1 MTPGLNQK
9 TWFNLKTMSLLIKN
23 IKKLIQCRT
32 ENISFVSGKDMSFLP
47 SIDNAYLVIK
57 NGKISDFGKMQD
69 FKETGFNEVIDAK
82 DRMILPSW
90 CDSHTHIVFA
100 GNRSKEFIDRIKGLS
115 YEEIAAR
122 GGGILNSA
130 KLLQNTSKEDL
141 YNQSNMR
148 INSVIRQGTGAIE
161 IKSGYGLSLESELK
175 MLQVIKQIKDSSKI
189 QVKSTFLGAHAYP
202 NEFKE
207 NKDGYIDLVL
217 NKMLPSFSKENLID
231 YIDVFCEKGYF
242 SPEDT
247 EKIIKEGLKY
257 NIRSKI
263 HVNQFNVLGGVKIAV
278 ENNALSVDHLEVLQD
293 DDIKILSKG
302 STIPVVLP
310 TCSYFLGIDYA
321 PARKLIDAG
330 LPVAIASDFNPGSS
344 PSGNM
349 NFVISTACTKMK
361 LTTEEAINAATIN
374 GAYAMGLEDKVGS
387 ISKGK
392 IANLIITNK
401 INSIDDIPYNFG
413 GNQIHKI
420 ILEGQLIS

>member
-1 MTPGLNQK
+1 
-9 TWFNLKTMSLLIKN
+9 MSLLIKN

-32 ENISFVSGKDMSFLP
+32 EKTPFVSGKDMSFVP

-57 NGKISDFGKMQD
+57 DGKINDFGKMQELKKINTD
-69 FKETGFNEVIDAK
+69 QVIDAK
-82 DRMILPSW
+82 DRMVLPSW

-100 GNRSKEFIDRIKGLS
+100 GDRSKEFIDRIKGLS

-130 KLLQNTSKEDL
+130 KLLQNTSEEDL
-141 YNQSNMR
+141 YNQSKMR

-161 IKSGYGLSLESELK
+161 IKSGYGLSFESELK
-175 MLQVIKQIKDSSKI
+175 MLQVIKQIKDSSKM

-217 NKMLPSFSKENLID
+217 NKMLPAFKKKNLID
-231 YIDVFCEKGYF
+231 FIDVFCEKGYF

-247 EKIIKEGLKY
+247 ERIIKEGLKY

-321 PARKLIDAG
+321 PARKLIDTG
-330 LPVAIASDFNPGSS
+330 LPIAIASDFNPGSS

>member
-1 MTPGLNQK
+1 
-9 TWFNLKTMSLLIKN
+9 MSLLIKN

-32 ENISFVSGKDMSFLP
+32 EKTPFVSGKDMSFVP

-57 NGKISDFGKMQD
+57 NGKINDFGKMQELKKINTD
-69 FKETGFNEVIDAK
+69 QVIDAK
-82 DRMILPSW
+82 DRMVLPSW

-100 GNRSKEFIDRIKGLS
+100 GDRSKEFIDRIKGLS

-130 KLLQNTSKEDL
+130 KLLQNTSEEDL
-141 YNQSNMR
+141 YNQSKMR

-161 IKSGYGLSLESELK
+161 IKSGYGLSFESELK
-175 MLQVIKQIKDSSKI
+175 MLQVIKQIKDSSKM

-217 NKMLPSFSKENLID
+217 NKMLPAFKKKNLID
-231 YIDVFCEKGYF
+231 FIDVFCEKGYF

-257 NIRSKI
+257 DIRSKI

-310 TCSYFLGIDYA
+310 TCSYFLGIEYA
-321 PARKLIDAG
+321 PARKLMDAG
-330 LPVAIASDFNPGSS
+330 LPIAIASDFNPGSS

-387 ISKGK
+387 ISKNK
-392 IANLIITNK
+392 IANLTITNK
-401 INSIDDIPYNFG
+401 INSIDEIPYNFG
-413 GNQIHKI
+413 GNQIHKV
-420 ILEGQLIS
+420 ILEGEIIS

>member
-1 MTPGLNQK
+1 MY
-9 TWFNLKTMSLLIKN
+9 LLIKN

-32 ENISFVSGKDMSFLP
+32 EETSFVSGKDMSFVP
-47 SIDNAYLVIK
+47 SIDNAYLFVK
-57 NGKISDFGKMQD
+57 DGKIKDFGKMQD
-69 FKETGFNEVIDAK
+69 LKEINTDQVIDAK
-82 DRMILPSW
+82 DRMVLPSW

-115 YEEIAAR
+115 YEEIASR

-161 IKSGYGLSLESELK
+161 IKSGYGLSFESELK
-175 MLQVIKQIKDSSKI
+175 MLQVIKQIKDSSKM

-202 NEFKE
+202 NEFKG

-217 NKMLPSFSKENLID
+217 NKMLPAFKRENLID

-242 SPEDT
+242 SPKDT
-247 EKIIKEGLKY
+247 ERIIKEGLKY

-263 HVNQFNVLGGVKIAV
+263 HVNQFNVLGGIKIAV
-278 ENNALSVDHLEVLQD
+278 ENNALSVDHLEVLQV

-330 LPVAIASDFNPGSS
+330 LPLAIASDFNPGSS

-387 ISKGK
+387 ISKDK

-401 INSIDDIPYNFG
+401 INSIDEVPYNFG
-413 GNQIHKI
+413 GNQIHKV
-420 ILEGQLIS
+420 ILEGEIIS

>member
-1 MTPGLNQK
+1 
-9 TWFNLKTMSLLIKN
+9 MSLLIKN

-32 ENISFVSGKDMSFLP
+32 EETSFVSGKDMSFVP
-47 SIDNAYLVIK
+47 SIDNAYLFVK
-57 NGKISDFGKMQD
+57 DGKIKDFGKMQD
-69 FKETGFNEVIDAK
+69 LKEINTDQVIDAK
-82 DRMILPSW
+82 DRMVLPSW

-115 YEEIAAR
+115 YEEIASR

-161 IKSGYGLSLESELK
+161 IKSGYGLSFESELK
-175 MLQVIKQIKDSSKI
+175 MLQVIKQIKDSSKM

-202 NEFKE
+202 NEFKG

-217 NKMLPSFSKENLID
+217 NKMLPAFKRENLID

-242 SPEDT
+242 SPKDT
-247 EKIIKEGLKY
+247 ERIIKEGLKY

-263 HVNQFNVLGGVKIAV
+263 HVNQFNVLGGIKIAV
-278 ENNALSVDHLEVLQD
+278 ENNALSVDHLEVLQV

-330 LPVAIASDFNPGSS
+330 LPLAIASDFNPGSS

-387 ISKGK
+387 ISKDK

-401 INSIDDIPYNFG
+401 INSIDEIPYNFG
-413 GNQIHKI
+413 GNQIHKV
-420 ILEGQLIS
+420 ILEGEIIS

>member
-1 MTPGLNQK
+1 MY
-9 TWFNLKTMSLLIKN
+9 LLIKN

-32 ENISFVSGKDMSFLP
+32 EETSFVSGKDMSFVP
-47 SIDNAYLVIK
+47 SIDNAYLFVK
-57 NGKISDFGKMQD
+57 DGKIKDFGKMQD
-69 FKETGFNEVIDAK
+69 LKEINTDQVIDAK
-82 DRMILPSW
+82 DRMVLPSW

-115 YEEIAAR
+115 YEEIASR

-161 IKSGYGLSLESELK
+161 IKSGYGLSFESELK
-175 MLQVIKQIKDSSKI
+175 MLQVIKQIKDSSKM

-202 NEFKE
+202 NEFKG

-217 NKMLPSFSKENLID
+217 NKMLPAFKRENLID

-242 SPEDT
+242 SPKDT
-247 EKIIKEGLKY
+247 ERIIKEGLKY

-263 HVNQFNVLGGVKIAV
+263 HVNQFNVLGGIKIAV
-278 ENNALSVDHLEVLQD
+278 ENNALSVDHLEVLQV

-330 LPVAIASDFNPGSS
+330 LPLAIASDFNPGSS

-387 ISKGK
+387 ISKDK

-401 INSIDDIPYNFG
+401 INSIDEIPYNFG
-413 GNQIHKI
+413 GNQIHKV
-420 ILEGQLIS
+420 ILEGEIIS

>member
-1 MTPGLNQK
+1 
-9 TWFNLKTMSLLIKN
+9 MSLLIKN

-69 FKETGFNEVIDAK
+69 FKETGFNEVIDAR

-217 NKMLPSFSKENLID
+217 NKMLPAFSKENLID

-361 LTTEEAINAATIN
+361 LTTEESINAATIN

>member
-1 MTPGLNQK
+1 MIPGLNQR

-32 ENISFVSGKDMSFLP
+32 ENISFVSGKEMSFLP

-57 NGKISDFGKMQD
+57 DGKINDFGKMQD
-69 FKETGFNEVIDAK
+69 LKETDFNEVIDTK

-100 GNRSKEFIDRIKGLS
+100 GNRSKEFIDRIQGLS

-161 IKSGYGLSLESELK
+161 IKSGYGLSFESELK
-175 MLQVIKQIKDSSKI
+175 MLQVIKKIKDSSKM

-217 NKMLPSFSKENLID
+217 NKMLPAFLKENLID

-247 EKIIKEGLKY
+247 ERIIKEGLRY

-263 HVNQFNVLGGVKIAV
+263 HVNQFNVLGGIKIAV

-330 LPVAIASDFNPGSS
+330 LPLAIASDFNPGSS

-392 IANLIITNK
+392 TANLIITNK

-413 GNQIHKI
+413 ENQIYKI

>member
-1 MTPGLNQK
+1 
-9 TWFNLKTMSLLIKN
+9 MSLLIKN

-32 ENISFVSGKDMSFLP
+32 EKTPFVSGKDMSFVP
-47 SIDNAYLVIK
+47 SIDDAYLFIK
-57 NGKISDFGKMQD
+57 DGKINDFGKMQELKKINTD
-69 FKETGFNEVIDAK
+69 QVIDAK
-82 DRMILPSW
+82 DRMVLPSW

-100 GNRSKEFIDRIKGLS
+100 GDRSKEFIDRIKGLS

-141 YNQSNMR
+141 YNQSKMR

-161 IKSGYGLSLESELK
+161 IKSGYGLSFESELK
-175 MLQVIKQIKDSSKI
+175 MLQVIKQIKDSSKM

-207 NKDGYIDLVL
+207 NKDGYVDLVL
-217 NKMLPSFSKENLID
+217 NKMLPAFKKENLID
-231 YIDVFCEKGYF
+231 FIDVFCEKGYF

-247 EKIIKEGLKY
+247 ERIIKEGLKY

-263 HVNQFNVLGGVKIAV
+263 HVNQFNVLGGIKIAV
-278 ENNALSVDHLEVLQD
+278 ENNALSVDHLEVLKD
-293 DDIKILSKG
+293 NDIKILSKG

-330 LPVAIASDFNPGSS
+330 LPLAIASDFNPGSS

-387 ISKGK
+387 ISKDK

-401 INSIDDIPYNFG
+401 INSIDEVPYNFG
-413 GNQIHKI
+413 GNQIHKV
-420 ILEGQLIS
+420 ILEGEIIS

>member
-1 MTPGLNQK
+1 
-9 TWFNLKTMSLLIKN
+9 MSLLIKN

-32 ENISFVSGKDMSFLP
+32 DKTPFVSGKDMSFVP
-47 SIDNAYLVIK
+47 SIDDAFLLIK
-57 NGKISDFGKMQD
+57 NGKINDFGKMQELKKINTD
-69 FKETGFNEVIDAK
+69 QVIDAK
-82 DRMILPSW
+82 DRMVLPSW
-90 CDSHTHIVFA
+90 CDSHTHIVFS

-122 GGGILNSA
+122 GGGILNSV

-141 YNQSNMR
+141 YNQSKMR

-161 IKSGYGLSLESELK
+161 IKSGYGLSFESELK
-175 MLQVIKQIKDSSKI
+175 MLQVIKQIKDSSKM

-202 NEFKE
+202 NEFRG

-217 NKMLPSFSKENLID
+217 NKMLPAFKKKNLID
-231 YIDVFCEKGYF
+231 FIDVFCEKGYF

-247 EKIIKEGLKY
+247 ERIIKEGLKY
-257 NIRSKI
+257 DIRSKI
-263 HVNQFNVLGGVKIAV
+263 HVNQFNVLGGIKIAV

-293 DDIKILSKG
+293 DDIKTLSKG

-330 LPVAIASDFNPGSS
+330 LPLAIASDFNPGSS

-374 GAYAMGLEDKVGS
+374 GAYAMGLENKVGS
-387 ISKGK
+387 ISRDK

-413 GNQIHKI
+413 GNQIYKI

>member
-1 MTPGLNQK
+1 M
-9 TWFNLKTMSLLIKN
+9 
-23 IKKLIQCRT
+23 
-32 ENISFVSGKDMSFLP
+32 SFVP
-47 SIDNAYLVIK
+47 SIDNAYLFVK
-57 NGKISDFGKMQD
+57 DGKIKDFGKMQD
-69 FKETGFNEVIDAK
+69 LKEINTDQVIDAK
-82 DRMILPSW
+82 DRMVLPSW

-115 YEEIAAR
+115 YEEIASR

-161 IKSGYGLSLESELK
+161 IKSGYGLSFESELK
-175 MLQVIKQIKDSSKI
+175 MLQVIKQIKDISKM

-202 NEFKE
+202 NEFKG

-217 NKMLPSFSKENLID
+217 NKMLPAFKRENLID

-247 EKIIKEGLKY
+247 ERIIKEGLKY

-263 HVNQFNVLGGVKIAV
+263 HVNQFNVLGGIKIAV
-278 ENNALSVDHLEVLQD
+278 ENNALSVDHLEVLQV

-330 LPVAIASDFNPGSS
+330 LPLAIASDFNPGSS

-387 ISKGK
+387 ISKDK

-401 INSIDDIPYNFG
+401 INSIDEVPYNFG
-413 GNQIHKI
+413 GNQIHKV
-420 ILEGQLIS
+420 ILEGEIIS

>member
-1 MTPGLNQK
+1 M
-9 TWFNLKTMSLLIKN
+9 
-23 IKKLIQCRT
+23 
-32 ENISFVSGKDMSFLP
+32 V
-47 SIDNAYLVIK
+47 
-57 NGKISDFGKMQD
+57 
-69 FKETGFNEVIDAK
+69 
-82 DRMILPSW
+82 
-90 CDSHTHIVFA
+90 
-100 GNRSKEFIDRIKGLS
+100 
-115 YEEIAAR
+115 
-122 GGGILNSA
+122 LNS
-130 KLLQNTSKEDL
+130 KTF
-141 YNQSNMR
+141 
-148 INSVIRQGTGAIE
+148 
-161 IKSGYGLSLESELK
+161 ESELK
-175 MLQVIKQIKDSSKI
+175 MLQVIKQIKDSSKM

-202 NEFKE
+202 NEFKG
-207 NKDGYIDLVL
+207 NKDGYINLVL
-217 NKMLPSFSKENLID
+217 NKMLPAFKRENLID

-247 EKIIKEGLKY
+247 ERIIKEGLKY

-263 HVNQFNVLGGVKIAV
+263 HVNQFNVLGGIKIAV

-330 LPVAIASDFNPGSS
+330 LPLAIASDFNPGSS

-387 ISKGK
+387 ISKDK

-401 INSIDDIPYNFG
+401 INSIDEVPYNFG
-413 GNQIHKI
+413 GNQIHKV
-420 ILEGQLIS
+420 ILEGEIISLKSKITDLKNDSIQNGGSLIALQNKYKLLSESYDVLTSKNSRQMAEKAKETKKLLEEFEQVQSDLFGILLSNSLIF